1 MGASMGYRRILTLRL
16 PYSLSA
22 LLDKKVVWSNRGR
35 GLKFTLVVP
44 LKRFMDCRI
53 TGFSSGAPAPAPA
66 KLQNCKNPPHPSRTI
81 LLSFPNTLKT
91 RDQPT
96 GWGAGSKTAL
106 FFDPHLAYYF
116 GIRKPLKVSKQTW
129 VWGGVKQL

>member
-1 MGASMGYRRILTLRL
+1 MGVSMGCHRILTLRL

-22 LLDKKVVWSNRGR
+22 LFDRKVVWFNRGK
-35 GLKFTLVVP
+35 GLKLTLVVP
-44 LKRFMDCRI
+44 LKRFTDCRI
-53 TGFSSGAPAPAPA
+53 YGFSSGAPAPAPA
-66 KLQNCKNPPHPSRTI
+66 KLQNCKNPPHPSRTL
-81 LLSFPNTLKT
+81 LLSFPDTLKT
-91 RDQPT
+91 RGQT
-96 GWGAGSKTAL
+96 AGWGVSSKTAL